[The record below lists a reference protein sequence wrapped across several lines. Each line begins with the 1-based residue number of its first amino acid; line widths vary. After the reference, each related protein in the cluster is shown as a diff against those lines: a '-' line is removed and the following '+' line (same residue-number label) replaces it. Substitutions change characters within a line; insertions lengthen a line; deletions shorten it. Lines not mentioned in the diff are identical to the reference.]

1 MGHIPRYTIL
11 YDGAVIAWKKAK
23 TKSPIIT
30 QYKILLINSTT
41 RLPANITEESQLTPS
56 FKLIGDTLKR
66 LFQNKILMFD
76 TLSLVFFLFA
86 HANGNYLAKFIEFQ
100 FHVSPSKASLV
111 SGTTRVIGNVVAL
124 IISTMVV
131 SYFKPSARS
140 LALYNFVAD
149 IVAVGVTVSLIFIGC
164 GSSGDLLTPPSCINS
179 CSCSP
184 SLTPVCN
191 PATNETY
198 TSACA
203 AGCSTF
209 NASGNALF
217 SGCSCVVH
225 NFGGGGGED
234 LGANA
239 LGGNL
244 GVKLVDGFCPTDCS
258 TSLYYFMLTSFI
270 LSLILT
276 MGKVSLLYPPSS
288 KISELQKVGNLL
300 VHIRCVDDEDKALGM
315 GIQVTPFQREKI
327 KTFPGNVHLPV
338 CGRARGVDLR
348 QLGRRLV
355 HPLVLGRQ
363 LLVVQHDQP

>member
-1 MGHIPRYTIL
+1 
-11 YDGAVIAWKKAK
+11 
-23 TKSPIIT
+23 
-30 QYKILLINSTT
+30 
-41 RLPANITEESQLTPS
+41 
-56 FKLIGDTLKR
+56 
-66 LFQNKILMFD
+66 MFD

-124 IISTMVV
+124 IISTVVV
-131 SYFKPSARS
+131 SYFKPPARY

-149 IVAVGVTVSLIFIGC
+149 IVAVGVTVSLIFIDC
-164 GSSGDLLTPPSCINS
+164 GSSGDLLTPPSCISS

-191 PATNETY
+191 LATNETY

-209 NASGNALF
+209 NASGSALF
-217 SGCSCVVH
+217 SGCSCVVDH
-225 NFGGGGGED
+225 LGGGGGGED
-234 LGANA
+234 LGAHA

-244 GVKLVDGFCPTDCS
+244 GVELVDGFCPTDCS

-276 MGKVSLLYPPSS
+276 MGKVSLLHHKSFE
-288 KISELQKVGNLL
+288 ISE
-300 VHIRCVDDEDKALGM
+300 
-315 GIQVTPFQREKI
+315 F
-327 KTFPGNVHLPV
+327 
-338 CGRARGVDLR
+338 
-348 QLGRRLV
+348 
-355 HPLVLGRQ
+355 
-363 LLVVQHDQP
+363 

>member
-1 MGHIPRYTIL
+1 
-11 YDGAVIAWKKAK
+11 
-23 TKSPIIT
+23 
-30 QYKILLINSTT
+30 
-41 RLPANITEESQLTPS
+41 
-56 FKLIGDTLKR
+56 
-66 LFQNKILMFD
+66 MFD

-149 IVAVGVTVSLIFIGC
+149 IVAVGVTVSLIFIDC
-164 GSSGDLLTPPSCINS
+164 GSSGDLLTPPSCLNT

-184 SLTPVCN
+184 SLNPVCN
-191 PATNETY
+191 LATNETY

-209 NASGNALF
+209 NASSAVF
-217 SGCSCVVH
+217 SGCSCALD
-225 NFGGGGGED
+225 NP
-234 LGANA
+234 

-244 GVKLVDGFCPTDCS
+244 ESNLGGSLGVQLVDGFCPTDCS
-258 TSLYYFMLTSFI
+258 SNLYYFMLTSFI

-276 MGKVSLLYPPSS
+276 MGKVSLPYQLCHPKFLICQRLETCWFIFAVLMTRTRLWAWES
-288 KISELQKVGNLL
+288 
-300 VHIRCVDDEDKALGM
+300 RCYIV
-315 GIQVTPFQREKI
+315 EKI
-327 KTFPGNVHLPV
+327 VEKNFLLGNVHLPV
-338 CGRARGVDLR
+338 CGRAW
-348 QLGRRLV
+348 
-355 HPLVLGRQ
+355 
-363 LLVVQHDQP
+363 